1 MKVLIIVPAYNEG
14 ENIERVVTTIKEK
27 CPQHDYLVVNDGS
40 HDNTEEIC
48 IKKGYHFVSHPVN
61 LGLAAGVQT
70 GMLFAYKNGY
80 DAAIQ
85 FDGDGQHDPRYIEKM
100 AAEIEKGNNIVVGSR
115 FVDEKKPRSL
125 RMLGSNLIQLAIKIT
140 TGKTLK
146 DPTSGMRMFDKTM
159 IKKLALA
166 ADLGPEPDTV
176 ALLVRGGA
184 TFSEIQ
190 VEMHDRV
197 AGESYLNFANS
208 VNYMMRMFVSI
219 LILQWFR
226 KEQ

>member
-14 ENIERVVTTIKEK
+14 ENIERVVTMVKTI
-27 CPQHDYLVVNDGS
+27 CPEYDYLVVNDGS
-40 HDNTEEIC
+40 RDNTEEVC

-61 LGLAAGVQT
+61 LGLAAAIQT
-70 GMLFAYKNGY
+70 GMLYAHNNGY

-85 FDGDGQHDPRYIEKM
+85 FDGDGQHDPKYIQNM
-100 AAEIEKGNNIVVGSR
+100 AEEIEKGYNIVIGSR
-115 FVDEKKPRSL
+115 FIEDKKPKSL
-125 RMLGSNLIQLAIKIT
+125 RMLGSNLIQFAIKLT

-146 DPTSGMRMFDKTM
+146 DPTSGMRMFDKEM
-159 IKKLALA
+159 IKHLALA

-176 ALLVRGGA
+176 ALLVREGA

-190 VEMHDRV
+190 VKMHDRV

-208 VNYMMRMFVSI
+208 INYMLRMFISI

-226 KEQ
+226 KGK

>member
-1 MKVLIIVPAYNEG
+1 MKVLLIVPAYNEQ
-14 ENIERVVTTIKEK
+14 ENIERVIDMIKTN
-27 CPQHDYLVVNDGS
+27 CPQYDYLIVNDGS
-40 HDNTEEIC
+40 RDNTEKIC
-48 IKKGYHFVSHPVN
+48 QTRGYHFVSHPVN
-61 LGLAAGVQT
+61 LGLAAAVQT

-85 FDGDGQHDPRYIEKM
+85 LDGDGQHDPDYVEKM
-100 AAEIEKGNNIVVGSR
+100 VNEIQKGYNIVIGSR
-115 FVDEKKPRSL
+115 FIDEKKPKSL
-125 RMLGSNLIQLAIKIT
+125 RMLGSNLIQFTIKLT

-146 DPTSGMRMFDKTM
+146 DPTSGMRMFDKKM

-176 ALLVRGGA
+176 ALLIREGA

-190 VEMHDRV
+190 VEMHDRI

-208 VNYMMRMFVSI
+208 VNYMLRMFISI

-226 KEQ
+226 KGQ

>member
-1 MKVLIIVPAYNEG
+1 MKVLAIVPAYNEG
-14 ENIERVVTTIKEK
+14 ENIERVVTMIKEV
-27 CPQHDYLVVNDGS
+27 CPEYDYLVVNDGS
-40 HDNTEEIC
+40 QDDTEAIC

-61 LGLAAGVQT
+61 LGLAAAVQT
-70 GMLFAYKNGY
+70 GMLYAYKNGY

-85 FDGDGQHDPRYIEKM
+85 FDGDGQHDPDYVQKM
-100 AAEIEKGNNIVVGSR
+100 AAEIAKGYNIVIGSR
-115 FVDEKKPRSL
+115 FVTEKKPASL
-125 RMLGSNLIQLAIKIT
+125 RMFGSNLIQFAIKLT
-140 TGKTLK
+140 TGKMLK
-146 DPTSGMRMFDKTM
+146 DPTSGMRMFDKKM
-159 IKKLALA
+159 IKRLALA

-176 ALLVRGGA
+176 ALLFREGA

-208 VNYMMRMFVSI
+208 INYMLRMFVSI

-226 KEQ
+226 KGQ

>member
-1 MKVLIIVPAYNEG
+1 MKTLIIIPAYNEG
-14 ENIERVVTTIKEK
+14 ENIERVVTTIKQS
-27 CPQHDYLVVNDGS
+27 CPLYDYLIVNDGS
-40 HDNTEEIC
+40 RDNTEEIC
-48 IKKGYHFVSHPVN
+48 IKNGYHFVSHPVN

-70 GMLFAYKNGY
+70 GMLYAYKNGY

-85 FDGDGQHDPRYIEKM
+85 FDGDGQHDADYISKM
-100 AAEIEKGNNIVVGSR
+100 VEEISKGYNIVIGSR
-115 FVDEKKPRSL
+115 FVTEKKPKSL
-125 RMLGSNLIQLAIKIT
+125 RMLGSNLIQFAIKLT
-140 TGKTLK
+140 TGKDLK
-146 DPTSGMRMFDKTM
+146 DPTSGMRMFDRSM

-176 ALLVRGGA
+176 ALLVREGA

-226 KEQ
+226 RG